1 MINYEG
7 VNSLDLNFNRA
18 ATNIKKITITPDNDE
33 LLILYGLY
41 KQAKFGNNA
50 TSEPPVWQIKEKSKW
65 RAWTNNNGKSM
76 EQAKNEYIEFV
87 YRLFEKYN

>member
-7 VNSLDLNFNRA
+7 ISSLDLNFNRA
-18 ATNIKKITITPDNDE
+18 ATNIKKLTIKPENDE

-50 TSEPPVWQIKEKSKW
+50 TSEPPMWQIKEKSKW
-65 RAWTNNNGKSM
+65 CAWTNNNGKSM

-87 YRLFEKYN
+87 YSLIGKYN